1 MKGLELAERYFHELG
16 LPMITERFPLHAP
29 RIACGLVGDGSECYG
44 FDDEISRDHD
54 WGPGFCIWLTPEDY
68 SEIGEAL
75 MREYEKLPGT
85 FMGFGPRRTSQWGG
99 GRVGIFEI
107 GAFYKRFIGRGNIPQ
122 SLEDWLFIPEQAI
135 AAATNGKVF
144 SDELGVFSSF
154 RKHLLD
160 FYPEDIRLKK
170 IAARCMTTAQA
181 GQYNLGRCLTRGD
194 LFASQY
200 AETKFCA
207 DTISLMFLLNRRY
220 TPYYK
225 WMYRA
230 LGTLPMQGETIND
243 AIVELMVSSDP
254 QTKLPIVEKICT
266 TIIDMLREQGL
277 TDSSSDFLLDHG
289 PQVQSRIRDS
299 AIRERNV
306 WIG

>member
-1 MKGLELAERYFHELG
+1 
-16 LPMITERFPLHAP
+16 
-29 RIACGLVGDGSECYG
+29 
-44 FDDEISRDHD
+44 
-54 WGPGFCIWLTPEDY
+54 
-68 SEIGEAL
+68 
-75 MREYEKLPGT
+75 
-85 FMGFGPRRTSQWGG
+85 
-99 GRVGIFEI
+99 
-107 GAFYKRFIGRGNIPQ
+107 
-122 SLEDWLFIPEQAI
+122 
-135 AAATNGKVF
+135 
-144 SDELGVFSSF
+144 
-154 RKHLLD
+154 
-160 FYPEDIRLKK
+160 
-170 IAARCMTTAQA
+170 
-181 GQYNLGRCLTRGD
+181 
-194 LFASQY
+194 
-200 AETKFCA
+200 
-207 DTISLMFLLNRRY
+207 MFLLNRRY